1 MYDLAINY
9 EKWTIRYKK
18 DYFSAWY
25 QIAVCYESQGN
36 YEEAVK
42 AFEQICLILDKKFNK
57 HLLSPIEIEYLYKAV
72 VGIVRIENDRLGNIY
87 RAESYRNLAKEVI
100 KEVQNTN
107 YLNEVWSN
115 TGEIQIGEKNIAAV
129 IEDTMRRNLE
139 EQCGDVEGAKE
150 IDYENVQ
157 FGYEQSC

>member
-1 MYDLAINY
+1 MC
-9 EKWTIRYKK
+9 IR
-18 DYFSAWY
+18 DR
-25 QIAVCYESQGN
+25 
-36 YEEAVK
+36 
-42 AFEQICLILDKKFNK
+42 
-57 HLLSPIEIEYLYKAV
+57 YKAV

-139 EQCGDVEGAKE
+139 EQCGDVEG
-150 IDYENVQ
+150 
-157 FGYEQSC
+157 G

>member
-1 MYDLAINY
+1 MA
-9 EKWTIRYKK
+9 
-18 DYFSAWY
+18 
-25 QIAVCYESQGN
+25 
-36 YEEAVK
+36 
-42 AFEQICLILDKKFNK
+42 
-57 HLLSPIEIEYLYKAV
+57 
-72 VGIVRIENDRLGNIY
+72 
-87 RAESYRNLAKEVI
+87 RNLAKEVI